1 MMMALKNE
9 ICDLDLGGNGRIDGQ
24 MMMTQ
29 GLSVNAPQN
38 RHCLYSIVEMST
50 KHHHI
55 IQSRES
61 WTAKKIHLLIF
72 SLKNLTVFSHKT

>member
-29 GLSVNAPQN
+29 GLSVNAPEPALPTVQYCGN
-38 RHCLYSIVEMST
+38 VYNIIIIY
-50 KHHHI
+50 I

-72 SLKNLTVFSHKT
+72 SLKNLT